1 MTATAS
7 NGMFQDVMDWF
18 NTTSGNAQGMAGRA
32 TEGFRQGVGIQ
43 GVTTPGR
50 AALAGQGLGQLTK
63 GSLNPLVLGLAGLPN
78 FAQGDVVGGIA
89 ASGGSILGG
98 LGIKPFLPAL
108 AAIPVAGPAL
118 AVTGAIAAPYIAG
131 KAAEG
136 VTKMFA
142 GPVQAATQAA
152 TTAGGNV
159 INNQLNPNSPR
170 NIIGDSIEQNIE
182 LYKQLEAAVG
192 KQAADAYLQQK
203 NLFGLATE
211 ADRARAATTA
221 ALVPVKTSS
230 ELAKMGLG
238 IQGQLA
244 LKNLDGGN
252 QVLSNISSTNPYAQM
267 FYA

>member
-7 NGMFQDVMDWF
+7 NSGMFQNVMDWF

-50 AALAGQGLGQLTK
+50 AASAGQGLGQLTK
-63 GSLNPLVLGLAGLPN
+63 GSLNPLVLSLAGLPN

-142 GPVQAATQAA
+142 GPVQAATQAT

-159 INNQLNPNSPR
+159 INNQLNPNAPV
-170 NIIGDSIEQNIE
+170 NVADS
-182 LYKQLEAAVG
+182 AVNNQMQTFKAIKDSLG
-192 KQAADAYLQQK
+192 EQAA
-203 NLFGLATE
+203 
-211 ADRARAATTA
+211 
-221 ALVPVKTSS
+221 
-230 ELAKMGLG
+230 
-238 IQGQLA
+238 IQ
-244 LKNLDGGN
+244 
-252 QVLSNISSTNPYAQM
+252 YAQQGGM
-267 FYA
+267 VDKLREVGGDRFNLAMRRAPVAFAANAGLKGLDNAASLMATGLNTTGTIANSIVSGRNEYLIG